1 MRQRQMHRPQTPRVH
16 VLAPL
21 AVGVHKDKTMFKDV
35 LEKIIERT
43 EGSLGALIMGIDG
56 IAVERSLKQ
65 AGQEANLDVAAAE
78 FTSLVRSAQ
87 KAGNDTGLGALRELV
102 ISLDD
107 AILLVRLLG
116 KEYFVVLAISPEGNL
131 GRARFE
137 LRKAELQ
144 IAGEFAM

>member
-1 MRQRQMHRPQTPRVH
+1 
-16 VLAPL
+16 
-21 AVGVHKDKTMFKDV
+21 MFKEI
-35 LEKIIERT
+35 LETIIERT

-56 IAVERSLKQ
+56 IAVEKSLKT

-78 FTSLVRSAQ
+78 FTALVRNAQ
-87 KAGNDTGLGALRELV
+87 RAGNDTGLGNLRELV

-107 AILLVRLLG
+107 AVMLMRLLG
-116 KEYFVVLAISPEGNL
+116 RDYFVVLALSPKGNL

-144 IAGEFAM
+144 MAGEFAV